1 MIIVEDCEQIWRN
14 DFATHNQL
22 WGHNLI
28 CQSTYPSPKWGVC
41 FSQGRYPKGMFRPR
55 QAFNV
60 SSPWPQ
66 CHAQSST
73 KSPIQ
78 FLGLLDTTEIDV
90 ICFAPV
96 A

>member
-1 MIIVEDCEQIWRN
+1 
-14 DFATHNQL
+14 
-22 WGHNLI
+22 
-28 CQSTYPSPKWGVC
+28 
-41 FSQGRYPKGMFRPR
+41 MFRPG

-78 FLGLLDTTEIDV
+78 FLGLLDTTKIDV

-96 A
+96 AWITGVIFCFWGGGGGGGGGGEGKRQADEER